1 MPPSAK
7 TEVALLEQYNKEI
20 ETLGDQ
26 LADSNPQTAKTLQR
40 QIDQKL
46 QIYLRQIQLVKTQY
60 PDVVEG
66 TIHESAYYTF
76 QALRK
81 LLDAGLMRRVSSRS
95 GNMALGIA
103 TGLVAKQQEKSNAN
117 QALTILDQ
125 ALKIFDYPGAHLQKA
140 MIFRMLSQTDRALQ
154 ELNYIIQNFQ
164 DDESYLAARQMKD
177 EIENPPKKGMCFVA
191 TATYGTPM
199 APEVI
204 ALSRFRDE
212 VLLSSMPGKL
222 FVCLYYFLS
231 PPCARVIASS
241 PPSRVLVRL
250 LLLQPILKLVKK
262 WTGTNH

>member
-1 MPPSAK
+1 MPPSSK
-7 TEVALLEQYNKEI
+7 NEVALLEQYNKEI

-26 LADSNPQTAKTLQR
+26 LAESDPQTAKGLQR

-46 QIYLRQIQLVKTQY
+46 QIYWKQVQLVKTQY

-66 TIHESAYYTF
+66 LVHESAYYTF

-103 TGLVAKQQEKSNAN
+103 TGLVAKQQEKNNAN
-117 QALTILDQ
+117 QALAILDQ
-125 ALKIFDYPGAHLQKA
+125 ALQIFDYPGAHLQKA
-140 MIFRMLSQTDRALQ
+140 MIYRLLNQQDRALQ
-154 ELNYIIQNFQ
+154 ELNYIIANFQ
-164 DDESYLAARQMKD
+164 DDDSYLAARQMKD

-212 VLLSSMPGKL
+212 VLLSSLPGRV
-222 FVCLYYFLS
+222 FVRLYYFLS
-231 PPCARVIASS
+231 PPCARVIAKSS
-241 PPSRVLVRL
+241 LLSSAVRL
-250 LLLQPILKLVKK
+250 LLIQPVLKLVQARFAGKS
-262 WTGTNH
+262 